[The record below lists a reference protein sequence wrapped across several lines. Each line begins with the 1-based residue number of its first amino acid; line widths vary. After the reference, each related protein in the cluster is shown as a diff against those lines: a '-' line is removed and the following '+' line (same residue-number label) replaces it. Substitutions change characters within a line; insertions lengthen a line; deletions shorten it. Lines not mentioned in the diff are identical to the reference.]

1 MQLKK
6 RHYIMGF
13 TLIFIISL
21 LVGLK
26 LNKKCEKRDSAK
38 CALFFGEISLNVKV
52 AYSKEAQMK
61 GLMGVKSLKDN
72 EGMIFVYDE
81 PSYLSFWMKN
91 TLIPLSIAFV
101 EADGRIAEIYNM
113 RVEGEK
119 KDNEFPVYQSPTMV
133 RYAVEA
139 PSGWFTLNGIQ
150 KNDRMIVPEVL
161 K

>member
-1 MQLKK
+1 MHLK
-6 RHYIMGF
+6 RQHYIIGF
-13 TLIFIISL
+13 TLIFLIAL

-26 LNKKCEKRDSAK
+26 LNRKCERMDSAR
-38 CALFFGEISLNVKV
+38 CELLFGEVSLNVKV
-52 AYSKEAQMK
+52 AYSKESQAK
-61 GLMGVKSLKDN
+61 GLMGIKGLKDN

-113 RVEGEK
+113 KVEGEK
-119 KDNEFPVYQSPTMV
+119 KDYEFPVYQSPTMV
-133 RYAVEA
+133 MYAVEA

-150 KNDRMIVPEVL
+150 KNDRMTIPEGLV
-161 K
+161 